1 MNVMKNYPTIE
12 LDEVIFAH
20 KNKEYGAYVLRKSY
34 EKQLSFSVWFVV
46 IFFILV
52 TSGPLLYSLVF
63 EKKDNVVYYP
73 RIVEVLQLSEPPSI
87 DANKTVKPPEVN
99 TTKSTDKFTPP
110 VVKSDELVTNDL
122 FWNADTV
129 GLQNTY
135 NESTLDV
142 EIKYPYG
149 WTFLDQNAK
158 NRLDGVTFW
167 GSTNLYNPPP
177 YIHLEVMD
185 KYLFNPAK
193 FKYNSEFENY
203 IIYYND
209 PEEMSNQF
217 TRLLYIRTETDV
229 DYELKLIM
237 KGKEQ
242 FESFEPLFFGMVK
255 SFSFGD

>member
-1 MNVMKNYPTIE
+1 MDNQSTYSIE
-12 LDEVIFAH
+12 LDELIFAN
-20 KNKEYGAYVLRKSY
+20 KNKEYGSYILRRSY
-34 EKQLSFSVWFVV
+34 EKYLSFSVWFVV
-46 IFFILV
+46 ILFILII
-52 TSGPLLYSLVF
+52 SSPLMYNLFFDKNDKAIYSQ
-63 EKKDNVVYYP
+63 

-87 DANKTVKPPEVN
+87 DANKQINTPEIKA
-99 TTKSTDKFTPP
+99 TKSSDKFTSP
-110 VVKSDELVTNDL
+110 VVKSDELVSNDL

-135 NESTLDV
+135 TESSLNV

-149 WTFLDQNAK
+149 WTYLDQNSK
-158 NRLDGVTFW
+158 NKLDGVTFW

-185 KYLFNPAK
+185 KDLFNPAK
-193 FKYNSEFENY
+193 FKYTSEFENY

-209 PEEMSNQF
+209 PEEMSDQF
-217 TRLLYIRTETDV
+217 TRLLYIRTETYV

-242 FESFEPLFFGMVK
+242 FESFEPVFFGMVK
-255 SFSFGD
+255 SFSFGE

>member
-1 MNVMKNYPTIE
+1 LNLD
-12 LDEVIFAH
+12 LDEIIFAQ
-20 KNKEYGAYVLRKSY
+20 KNKDYGSYKLRKSY
-34 EKQLSFSVWFVV
+34 EKHLSYSMWFVV
-46 IFFILV
+46 LFFIFI
-52 TSGPLLYSLVF
+52 TSSPLIYNIIS
-63 EKKDNVVYYP
+63 KKDDP
-73 RIVEVLQLSEPPSI
+73 SIFRQRSVEVLQLSEPPSI
-87 DANKTVKPPEVN
+87 DANKPVKPPEVK
-99 TTKSTDKFTPP
+99 TTKSTDKFTSP

>member
-1 MNVMKNYPTIE
+1 MDDHSTLDIDLNE
-12 LDEVIFAH
+12 LIFAD
-20 KNKEYGAYVLRKSY
+20 KNREYGAYILRKSY
-34 EKQLSFSVWFVV
+34 ERYLTLSLWFVV
-46 IFFILV
+46 GVFII
-52 TSGPLLYSLVF
+52 TISGPLIYSLISN
-63 EKKDNVVYYP
+63 EKDNTIYTR
-73 RIVEVLQLSEPPSI
+73 RIVEVVELSQPPSI
-87 DANKTVKPPEVN
+87 DETKQVKPADVN
-99 TTKSTDKFTPP
+99 PLPKTADKFTSPI
-110 VVKSDELVTNDL
+110 VKPDELVNNDL

-129 GLQNTY
+129 SLQNIY
-135 NESTLDV
+135 NEGTLEV
-142 EIKYPYG
+142 EIKYPSG
-149 WTFLDQNAK
+149 WTYLDQNAK

-193 FKYNSEFENY
+193 FKYKSEFENY

-209 PEEMSNQF
+209 PGELSGQI

-229 DYELKLIM
+229 DYVLKLIM

-242 FESFEPLFFGMVK
+242 FENFEPVFFGMVK

>member
-1 MNVMKNYPTIE
+1 MYNQSIYNIE
-12 LDEVIFAH
+12 LDELIFAN
-20 KNKEYGAYVLRKSY
+20 KNKEYGSYVLRKSY
-34 EKQLSFSVWFVV
+34 EKYLSFSVWFVV

-52 TSGPLLYSLVF
+52 TSVPMIYSLVF
-63 EKKDNVVYYP
+63 EKKDNSIYSR
-73 RIVEVLQLSEPPSI
+73 RIIEVLELSQPPSI
-87 DANKTVKPPEVN
+87 DETKQVKSVEVN
-99 TTKSTDKFTPP
+99 TLSKSTEKFTSPI
-110 VVKSDELVTNDL
+110 VKSDELVSNDL
-122 FWNADTV
+122 FWNADTT

-149 WTFLDQNAK
+149 WTYLDQNAK

-167 GSTNLYNPPP
+167 GSINLYNPPP

-193 FKYNSEFENY
+193 FKYTSEFENY
-203 IIYYND
+203 VIYYND
-209 PEEMSNQF
+209 PEEMSDQF

-242 FESFEPLFFGMVK
+242 FESFEPVFFGMVK

>member
-1 MNVMKNYPTIE
+1 MDNQSTYNIE
-12 LDEVIFAH
+12 LDELLFSN
-20 KNKEYGAYVLRKSY
+20 KNREYGSYILRRSY
-34 EKQLSFSVWFVV
+34 EKYLSFSVWFVV
-46 IFFILV
+46 LLFILI
-52 TSGPLLYSLVF
+52 TSVPLMYSLF
-63 EKKDNVVYYP
+63 FNKNDNAIYSQ

-87 DANKTVKPPEVN
+87 DANNQVKPADVK
-99 TTKSTDKFTPP
+99 TIKSSDKFTSPI
-110 VVKSDELVTNDL
+110 VKSDELVSNDL

-129 GLQNTY
+129 GLQNIY
-135 NESTLDV
+135 NENTLNV

-149 WTFLDQNAK
+149 WTYLDQNSK
-158 NRLDGVTFW
+158 NKLDGVTFW

-185 KYLFNPAK
+185 KDLFNPAK
-193 FKYNSEFENY
+193 FKYTSEFENY

-209 PEEMSNQF
+209 PEELSDHFM
-217 TRLLYIRTETDV
+217 RLLYIRTETDV

-242 FESFEPLFFGMVK
+242 FESFEPVFFGMVK

>member
-1 MNVMKNYPTIE
+1 LI
-12 LDEVIFAH
+12 
-20 KNKEYGAYVLRKSY
+20 
-34 EKQLSFSVWFVV
+34 
-46 IFFILV
+46 
-52 TSGPLLYSLVF
+52 YSLIF
-63 EKKDNVVYYP
+63 EKNDNVIHNS

-87 DANKTVKPPEVN
+87 DVNKQVNPPEVKS
-99 TTKSTDKFTPP
+99 TKSTDKFTSP
-110 VVKSDELVTNDL
+110 VVKDDQLVANDI
-122 FWNADTV
+122 FFNADTV
-129 GLQNTY
+129 GLQNIY
-135 NESTLDV
+135 NENTLGV

-149 WTFLDQNAK
+149 WTYLDQNTK

-193 FKYNSEFENY
+193 FKYKSEFDDY

-209 PEEMSNQF
+209 PEELSDQF
-217 TRLLYIRTETDV
+217 TRLLYIRTESDV

-242 FESFEPLFFGMVK
+242 FESFEPIFFGMVK

>member
-1 MNVMKNYPTIE
+1 MDNKSTYHIN
-12 LDEVIFAH
+12 LDEVIFFN

-34 EKQLSFSVWFVV
+34 EKNLSLSLWLVVAVFIITISGQL
-46 IFFILV
+46 I
-52 TSGPLLYSLVF
+52 YSLILNA
-63 EKKDNVVYYP
+63 KDKTNFIR
-73 RIVEVLQLSEPPSI
+73 RIVEVHQLSEPPSI
-87 DANKTVKPPEVN
+87 DLNTQVKPPEVN
-99 TTKSTDKFTPP
+99 TPPKTPNKFTSPI
-110 VVKSDELVTNDL
+110 VKPDELVNNDL
-122 FWNADTV
+122 FWNADTAI
-129 GLQNTY
+129 LENIY
-135 NESTLDV
+135 NESTLNV
-142 EIKYPYG
+142 EIKYPAG

-185 KYLFNPAK
+185 KYLFNPSK
-193 FKYNSEFENY
+193 FKYTSEFENY
-203 IIYYND
+203 VIYYND
-209 PEEMSNQF
+209 PDEISNQF

-242 FESFEPLFFGMVK
+242 FENFEPVFFGMVK